1 MNFYYD
7 PILGLQYDYLGDM
20 FTIDVNYIPK
30 ETIEKMTMLIKQIG
44 ILPLDMSP
52 QTERFIN
59 ITNYK
64 L

>member
-30 ETIEKMTMLIKQIG
+30 ETIEKMTRLIKQIG
-44 ILPLDMSP
+44 ILPLDTSP

-59 ITNYK
+59 ITNFK

>member
-30 ETIEKMTMLIKQIG
+30 VTIEKMTKLFKQIG
-44 ILPLDMSP
+44 ILPLDTSP

-59 ITNYK
+59 ITNFK